1 MIMFAE
7 CAVCYILYHHAATN
21 SCWKAVEKLMHYC
34 SRLSP
39 KLWKLCIKF
48 DTSSPY
54 IQFSLMPICLL
65 FQACL
70 FSFNPTAKSEV
81 TFSITLAC
89 LQFSITLACLPFKI
103 RSNITVKCGIFAKLL
118 RLQSKGLGCTQ
129 LTTLC
134 ILCSAGFAV
143 LG

>member
-1 MIMFAE
+1 MLF
-7 CAVCYILYHHAATN
+7 ILYLHAATS

-81 TFSITLAC
+81 PFSITLAC